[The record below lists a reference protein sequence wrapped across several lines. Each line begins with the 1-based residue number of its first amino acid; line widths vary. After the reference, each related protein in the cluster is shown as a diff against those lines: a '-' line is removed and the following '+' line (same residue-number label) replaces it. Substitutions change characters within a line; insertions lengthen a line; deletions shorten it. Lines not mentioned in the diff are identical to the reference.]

1 MIAQVLEMKL
11 KNTISTSLKTL
22 ACLAFVF
29 ALVLSPPS
37 ASHAASGMHGDH
49 HAAPASSDYGDT
61 IHARD
66 ADSSIAEHE
75 QHASGSD
82 MDADDKASSQ
92 CCSGICLSAVL
103 DESGHDIEVQ
113 FTSGKY
119 LTLHAQTA
127 SVEPSDFLRP
137 PQFLI

>member
-1 MIAQVLEMKL
+1 MKL
-11 KNTISTSLKTL
+11 KNTISTWLKTL
-22 ACLAFVF
+22 ACLAFAF

-49 HAAPASSDYGDT
+49 HAVPVSADHSDAN
-61 IHARD
+61 HVHD
-66 ADSSIAEHE
+66 ADSSISEHE

-82 MDADDKASSQ
+82 MDADDQASGQ
-92 CCSGICLSAVL
+92 CCSSICLSAVL
-103 DESGHDIEVQ
+103 DENGHDFEVQ
-113 FTSGKY
+113 VTSGKY

-127 SVEPSDFLRP
+127 SVEPSGFLRP